1 MRDTEHK
8 HNSSNL
14 AISTRTS
21 EFFNLSLRVIR
32 HSTRHRIDIMNVA
45 CAHVY
50 GLCAAQRGFPC
61 EYGAPITT
69 LSYYLR
75 KPLSAKEAEEL
86 KKAQAAEYALAMQE
100 IEEEEIEDPTP
111 HTQLEE
117 LVDVT
122 PMQIKM
128 GQKK

>member
-1 MRDTEHK
+1 M
-8 HNSSNL
+8 
-14 AISTRTS
+14 I
-21 EFFNLSLRVIR
+21 
-32 HSTRHRIDIMNVA
+32 A

-50 GLCAAQRGFPC
+50 GLCAHQRGFPC
-61 EYGAPITT
+61 EYGSPITT
-69 LSYYLR
+69 LSFYMRL
-75 KPLSAKEAEEL
+75 PLSAKEAEEL

-100 IEEEEIEDPTP
+100 IEEEGQDVEAFM
-111 HTQLEE
+111 LFEE